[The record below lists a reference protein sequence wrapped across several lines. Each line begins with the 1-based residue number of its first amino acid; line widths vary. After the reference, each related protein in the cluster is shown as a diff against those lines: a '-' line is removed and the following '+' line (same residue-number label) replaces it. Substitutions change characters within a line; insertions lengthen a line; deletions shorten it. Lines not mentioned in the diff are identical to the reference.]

1 MVTQKVQEALNKQLN
16 LEMASSYLYL
26 AMAAH
31 FEEQNLIG
39 FAKWMRVQAKEE
51 YDHAMKF
58 FEYLILTNSKVDLM
72 KIDAPKSSW
81 KLAYDVFQDTY
92 EHEKVVTASIHKIY
106 ETAMAEKDYGTTS
119 FLQWFISEQVE
130 EESTA
135 QYYLER
141 LKMIGD
147 NKSGL
152 LYLDK
157 EMGKRA

>member
-106 ETAMAEKDYGTTS
+106 ETAMSEKDYGTTS
-119 FLQWFISEQVE
+119 FLQWFITEQVE

-135 QYYLER
+135 SYYVER

>member
-1 MVTQKVQEALNKQLN
+1 MVTQKVTDALNKQLN
-16 LEMASSYLYL
+16 LEMYSSYLYL

-31 FEEQNLIG
+31 FEDANLIG

-58 FEYLILTNSKVDLM
+58 YEYLILTNSKVEFM

-81 KLAYDVFQDTY
+81 KLAVDVFQDTY
-92 EHEKVVTASIHKIY
+92 DHEKVVTASIHKIY